1 MSNTKL
7 LGALLFLSL
16 FTIKAVSAM
25 QKEKSATQLLQD
37 FVWENRVLIINP
49 KNQMSA
55 TALIKQFEAHTHQ
68 MWDRKLIA
76 LLLVDDT
83 VIELRFT
90 QEGMAA
96 ATTSSS
102 NSPSKNIHIP
112 YSEPELRKRLS
123 GKKSILIGLD
133 GGTKSVYDLNN
144 EQLDI
149 QRLFAD
155 IDGMQMR
162 RGR

>member
-1 MSNTKL
+1 MNNTKL
-7 LGALLFLSL
+7 LGVLLFLSL
-16 FTIKAVSAM
+16 LTIKAVSAV

-37 FVWENRVLIINP
+37 FVWHNRVLIINP

-55 TALIKQFEAHTHQ
+55 TALTKQFETHAYQ
-68 MWDRKLIA
+68 MWERKLIA

-83 VIELRFT
+83 VIELRFNE
-90 QEGMAA
+90 EGMVAA
-96 ATTSSS
+96 SSPSNSSS
-102 NSPSKNIHIP
+102 NNK
-112 YSEPELRKRLS
+112 YSELELRKRLS
-123 GKKSILIGLD
+123 GKQSILIGLD

-149 QRLFAD
+149 QQLFAD
-155 IDGMQMR
+155 IDGMPMR